1 MRRQAGIFR
10 IVGPAVALILP
21 LVGCRPQTAPAART
35 AGAAK
40 PAEPARLPIV
50 LNLDDNAFQNTRSA
64 DQMTE
69 EGCIAYFNRMCC
81 GANTHFFL
89 NMQCATAVYDS
100 KAMSPCWHEDPRV
113 TTMAGERWYD
123 NTLLLEKRG
132 VDRAKIWFRLCRER
146 GISPWISMRMNDI
159 HSITQPKNA
168 WRSKFWLDHPE
179 FRRVPGSEGKG
190 GWKSAALNY
199 EHPEVRAYM
208 LGIAR
213 EILEKW
219 DSDGIELDWMRFAH
233 HVSPQAE
240 SNRTGHVAIT
250 AFMRDMRR
258 LVDEVGRKRGRRL
271 LIAAR
276 VPTRP
281 ENAFVFG
288 HDTET
293 WAREGLVD
301 WIIAAPFLDWID
313 YGLPC
318 AAWKKRLQALKPDL
332 RFLVGLDNCGMT
344 RDWKHWRPSR
354 AEACAYFERMFA
366 EGAEGFY
373 FFNYFD
379 YNEKSKWEVWSS
391 SRLIQKEGF
400 DAKKV
405 IAEARSYPVSCV
417 DCVPLGEMQRPFPDT
432 AKSRSRTYRVVAG
445 SVGTASSAAVRIFST
460 DPLTDK
466 SVASVRLNG
475 RTARS
480 IRTAEG
486 NPVYPEMG
494 VYDYDFPVSALR
506 EGTNEIVLS
515 PSSEFSSLQGVS
527 LELGAAENP
536 TGGRK

>member
-1 MRRQAGIFR
+1 MNRRLKMTLAAALALVATDAALGRTPLMVNEDCWYFNGYRPASERTVEGLQRHIDRFAAGGRVTHLCFC
-10 IVGPAVALILP
+10 VNGM
-21 LVGCRPQTAPAART
+21 RT
-35 AGAAK
+35 AYPTEVG
-40 PAEPARLPIV
+40 EPMWRTV
-50 LNLDDNAFQNTRSA
+50 LEDGTVIETENAFR
-64 DQMTE
+64 
-69 EGCIAYFNRMCC
+69 RMFEK
-81 GANTHFFL
+81 GI
-89 NMQCATAVYDS
+89 
-100 KAMSPCWHEDPRV
+100 DPFRV
-113 TTMAGERWYD
+113 WI
-123 NTLLLEKRG
+123 
-132 VDRAKIWFRLCRER
+132 DRCRER

-379 YNEKSKWEVWSS
+379 YNEKSKWEVWSA